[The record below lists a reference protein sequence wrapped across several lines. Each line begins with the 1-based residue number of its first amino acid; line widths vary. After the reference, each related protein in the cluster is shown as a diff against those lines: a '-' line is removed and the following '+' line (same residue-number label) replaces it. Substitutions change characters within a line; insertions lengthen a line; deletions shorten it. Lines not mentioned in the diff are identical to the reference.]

1 MQYGMNL
8 LLWTDTVNESSFP
21 LFERLKEWGYD
32 AVELPLFGATP
43 RTMAKVARRLDSLRL
58 VRTGVMTV
66 AADENLLSADPQV
79 RRRGILR
86 RKKTLDAAA
95 AAGCRTLV
103 GPLHSAIGLFSGRG
117 PTDDEWKRSVEA
129 MQKIAEYAASVDVM
143 LGIEAINRFECYFLN
158 SAEQLARYVADV
170 NHPYCGAMYDTFH
183 AHIEEKSPRKAIS
196 LLADHLVH
204 VHISENDRSTPGS
217 GQVAWK
223 KTFDALQKAEYDGL
237 LVIEAFS
244 GRLEKIT
251 DATKIWRSMF
261 DSEEQLARDGL
272 AFMKKEVAKRKKS
285 KK

>member
-8 LLWTDTVNESSFP
+8 LLWTDTVNESTFP
-21 LFERLKEWGYD
+21 LFERLKSWGYD
-32 AVELPLFGATP
+32 AVELPLFGATV
-43 RTMAKVARRLDSLRL
+43 RSMTKIAQRLDALNL
-58 VRTGVMTV
+58 ARTGVMTV
-66 AADENLLSADPQV
+66 SADENLVSPDAAV
-79 RRRGILR
+79 RRRGIAR

-103 GPLHSAIGLFSGRG
+103 GPLHSAIGLFSGKG
-117 PTDDEWKRSVEA
+117 PTDDEWKRSVDA
-129 MQKIAEYAASVDVM
+129 IRSIAEYAATVNVM

-158 SAEQLARYVADV
+158 SAEQLARYVAEV

-183 AHIEEKSPRKAIS
+183 AHIEEKSPQKAIA

-223 KTFDALQKAEYDGL
+223 KTFDALKKAEYDGL

-244 GRLEKIT
+244 GSLEKIT

-272 AFMKKEVAKRKKS
+272 AFMKNQVAKRQK
-285 KK
+285 